1 MFPET
6 SRIDHRPEAV
16 NARQEF
22 GHWEADLMIL
32 RKQHRPANVATVVER
47 KSRFTLLF
55 RNKDRRSKPLMGKL
69 IDLLSPLP
77 QVARQSPTFDRGLE
91 FVSGPRPQ
99 GQDGR
104 EGLVLRSAGALAER
118 QRREHEPEGPPVPA
132 GRPRAPDAR
141 RWFDEVNLWPSE
153 RHAPQVP
160 GLANASRGVPPEAL
174 RQPGAVELAS
184 TRTCRSSVRT
194 HTQSRW
200 GGCRPLLTASRR
212 ATMPMW
218 LDH

>member
-1 MFPET
+1 MPRDDYRFVYSTAGQSQELAHHLPERRRKRRPRFAGKPRSPVFPET

-77 QVARQSPTFDRGLE
+77 QATA
-91 FVSGPRPQ
+91 GPRVSLGECCNVKAEELHLRLVQ
-99 GQDGR
+99 GPGR
-104 EGLVLRSAGALAER
+104 S
-118 QRREHEPEGPPVPA
+118 
-132 GRPRAPDAR
+132 
-141 RWFDEVNLWPSE
+141 SE
-153 RHAPQVP
+153 R
-160 GLANASRGVPPEAL
+160 
-174 RQPGAVELAS
+174 
-184 TRTCRSSVRT
+184 
-194 HTQSRW
+194 
-200 GGCRPLLTASRR
+200 
-212 ATMPMW
+212 
-218 LDH
+218 